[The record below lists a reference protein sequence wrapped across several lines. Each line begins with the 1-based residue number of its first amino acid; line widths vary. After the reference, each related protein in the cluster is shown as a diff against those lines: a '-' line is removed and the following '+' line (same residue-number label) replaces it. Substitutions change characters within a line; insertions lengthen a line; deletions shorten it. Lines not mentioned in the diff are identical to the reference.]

1 MGLIPFLSPI
11 SIVKQIDHGL
21 GNMSLVS
28 PDKFQHILRVQNT
41 NIDGTRNIMFAMT
54 AIRGIGRR
62 FSNLICKKADIDLSK
77 RAGQLDDDEI
87 RRMETIMLNPRQYK
101 IPDWFLNRQ
110 KDWKDGT
117 LASLSPTVSTPS
129 SVRIWS
135 VSRRSVPTVVSA
147 ITGSSVSVVSI
158 PRPLVAVAAPSV
170 SPRRS
175 RQYDELFT
183 VHDQEVN
190 CVSLCTQKYMVLR
203 LLLKKKI

>member
-1 MGLIPFLSPI
+1 
-11 SIVKQIDHGL
+11 
-21 GNMSLVS
+21 
-28 PDKFQHILRVQNT
+28 
-41 NIDGTRNIMFAMT
+41 
-54 AIRGIGRR
+54 
-62 FSNLICKKADIDLSK
+62 
-77 RAGQLDDDEI
+77 
-87 RRMETIMLNPRQYK
+87 METIMLNPRQYK

-117 LASLSPTVSTPS
+117 FGQSISNGLDTKLREDLERLKKVLFALDLQLLKLVF
-129 SVRIWS
+129 
-135 VSRRSVPTVVSA
+135 RSVHTVVSA

-203 LLLKKKI
+203 LLLKKRIVYLYKKKAKVNG